1 METKNVTN
9 NKKPLIINLIGGP
22 GCGKSTAAAGLFYAL
37 KKLQLNVELSSE
49 WVKNKVYEE
58 SFHCMDD
65 QLYIFAKQYHKLFT
79 LQDKV
84 DLIVTDCSL
93 LNSLVYGEHNEHFE
107 GLVLDMF
114 NKFNN
119 LNIVLERK
127 QDYVQSGRVETEE
140 ESLKLDTT
148 YKQILDK
155 YKIPYI
161 VIDNI
166 DACDFI
172 VQYLYKNNLI

>member
-1 METKNVTN
+1 M

-79 LQDKV
+79 LKDKV
-84 DLIVTDCSL
+84 DIIVTDCTL
-93 LNSLVYGEHNEHFE
+93 LNSLVYGERNEHFD

-119 LNIVLERK
+119 LNVVLERK
-127 QDYVQSGRVETEE
+127 QAYVQEGRVETEE
-140 ESLKLDTT
+140 ESLQLDNE
-148 YKQILDK
+148 YKNVLDK
-155 YKIPYI
+155 YNIPYI
-161 VIDNI
+161 TIDNI
-166 DACDFI
+166 DACDYI